1 MAVALPADLPRS
13 VPLLLASG
21 ASVALHSRERA
32 AFDRLARLTGAH
44 VVAYDLRQP
53 GRGLPLCAVAVQAHL
68 ALDRITALQ
77 EAERAFEPWIALVAY
92 ARPSEL
98 RLPIDDLVRAASA
111 WDKPG

>member
-1 MAVALPADLPRS
+1 MRVLIDTGVFAVLD
-13 VPLLLASG
+13 
-21 ASVALHSRERA
+21 SRERVA
-32 AFDRLARLTGAH
+32 VDRLARLTGAH